1 MSKVA
6 VITGTNSNL
15 GINIAYRLLEK
26 IPFSEDITIVVTS
39 RTLPRVRECI
49 ELINKY
55 HSQLER
61 VGALHFD
68 YILVDFTD
76 MVSVL
81 DAYKS
86 LTKKF
91 NRIDYFFVNAA
102 QGVYDG
108 IDWIG
113 ATKEILSSPVEAV
126 TNPQYKIQKVGVKSS
141 DDMGMVFQANVFG
154 PYYLLQKLKPLL
166 IKGKCRLVWVSS
178 IMSSPKYLKMDDLE
192 LLKNGSSYEGS
203 KRLVDL
209 LHYATYKDLE
219 YEGIHQYLTQP
230 GIFTSN
236 SFFKFL
242 NIFTYLGMLFIF
254 YVARF
259 LGSPWHNISGYK
271 AANAVVNCATSDLSL
286 LDPEIKYGSA
296 TTRIGK
302 EYLVSD
308 KNVEHSEKEMKLV
321 LDYVT
326 ELKNEWDL
334 KLKDQ
339 IKNTRQP

>member
-15 GINIAYRLLEK
+15 GLNIAYRLLEK

-49 ELINKY
+49 ELINKH

-61 VGALHFD
+61 VGVLNFD
-68 YILVDFTD
+68 YVLVDFTD
-76 MVSVL
+76 MVSIL
-81 DAYKS
+81 DAYYTLS
-86 LTKKF
+86 KKF

-113 ATKEILSSPVEAV
+113 ATKEIMTSPVEAV
-126 TNPQYKIQKVGVKSS
+126 THPHYKIQKMGVKSS
-141 DDMGMVFQANVFG
+141 DGLGLVFQANVFG
-154 PYYLLQKLKPLL
+154 PYYLLHKLKPLL
-166 IKGKCRLVWVSS
+166 VKGNCKIVWVSS
-178 IMSSPKYLKMDDLE
+178 IMSSPEYLDLNDLE
-192 LLKNGSSYEGS
+192 LLESDASYEGS

-209 LHYATYKDLE
+209 LHFATYKSLE
-219 YEGIHQYLTQP
+219 KEGIEQYLTHP

-242 NIFTYLGMLFIF
+242 NVFTYFGMLSIF
-254 YVARF
+254 YFARF

-271 AANAVVNCATSDLSL
+271 AANAVVNCATSDSKL
-286 LDPEIKYGSA
+286 LDSEIKYGSA
-296 TTRIGK
+296 TTRAGN
-302 EYLVSD
+302 EYIISD
-308 KNVEHSEKEMKLV
+308 KVIEHSEEEMGLIVSYFEKLRDDWDV
-321 LDYVT
+321 K
-326 ELKNEWDL
+326 LKN
-334 KLKDQ
+334 Q
-339 IKNTRQP
+339 IKNTRQS